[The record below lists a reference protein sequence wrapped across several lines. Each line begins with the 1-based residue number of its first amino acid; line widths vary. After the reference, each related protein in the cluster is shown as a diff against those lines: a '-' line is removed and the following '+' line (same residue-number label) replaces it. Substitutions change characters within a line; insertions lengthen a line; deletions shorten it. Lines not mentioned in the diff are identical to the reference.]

1 MSETGESAPS
11 NPGSQVLAWM
21 HEQFVALQARLDEMA
36 EQSDQQGDS
45 VRELAE
51 STSAEL
57 SVSLAQMEG
66 YAAELRN
73 ETARLGGFQ
82 DELAARLPG
91 LIADAVTT
99 HVRASVTDSLPGLV
113 GEAVRPE
120 LRDAL
125 GELRRSVAALRAESA
140 ELAAWR
146 SELTAVLP
154 QLVADIMR
162 GGTPASTDRL
172 ARPTPPTRPARV
184 DALPPR
190 PMAAPAR
197 PAPAQAEPRLDPAPR
212 PDSAPPRPAAG
223 DASDMTSG
231 PTLAA
236 AIADSL
242 RLARLRVRR
251 RRRAGVPGAGLRRQD
266 PLLGAAVRQLSLI
279 AGDPHPGGVAELP
292 IGQRDQRELTAR
304 LDELPGMTIIGPRS
318 SDVARSLVLTFLA
331 RNGPESGR
339 VVIAGALFPASPPLP
354 GLERVA
360 DLGSALDLLAEELD
374 RRESAK
380 VPPVKKG
387 PHPSGAILLAASVPA
402 SAELP
407 RLRWILDRGRALGIL
422 GVLVGR
428 AVDLPAHVEV
438 DSDGSAVACEP
449 PELAARLVG
458 SQLFTL
464 PPEAAGELLA
474 VLSAARSDSDHF
486 RRARFGDSTFPVSE
500 ELRSGSHVTGRAR
513 VLGPFGLDLM
523 GTDVTADMDAK
534 AIELIAFLAMNPEG
548 ATVDAIGKALWP
560 GARHHF
566 AALLDEVVDELVVLL
581 RSVDEDLAP
590 SDLIERSGNRLFL
603 GSAVDVDLWRLQ
615 RTLARAA
622 AQSSTSDRAEGFDN
636 AAAIYRGELFEGHDW
651 LWGHAPRDD
660 LRQRMID
667 VLVWTADSLWAGGD
681 TDGAARALDRAIE
694 VDPFSEQLYRRQMR
708 LCARRSRPDEVEQSF
723 ERLEARLR
731 EIGLEPTP
739 ESEKLFLE
747 LVGD

>member
-1 MSETGESAPS
+1 MSEAGESAPS

-36 EQSDQQGDS
+36 EQSDRQGDA

-82 DELAARLPG
+82 DELAAGLPS

-99 HVRASVTDSLPGLV
+99 HVRASVTDPLPGLV

-154 QLVADIMR
+154 QLVADIVR
-162 GGTPASTDRL
+162 GGAPVSVDRL
-172 ARPTPPTRPARV
+172 ARPTPPTRPTPV
-184 DALPPR
+184 E
-190 PMAAPAR
+190 AP
-197 PAPAQAEPRLDPAPR
+197 
-212 PDSAPPRPAAG
+212 PPRPAAG
-223 DASDMTSG
+223 EVSAMTSG

-236 AIADSL
+236 AIAEAL
-242 RLARLRVRR
+242 GLARLRVRR

-279 AGDPHPGGVAELP
+279 AGSPHPGSVAELP
-292 IGQRDQRELTAR
+292 IGERDHGELTVR
-304 LDELPGMTIIGPRS
+304 LDELPGITIIGPRS
-318 SDVARSLVLTFLA
+318 SDVARALVLTFLA
-331 RNGPESGR
+331 RNPPESGH
-339 VVIAGALFPASPPLP
+339 VVMAGALFPASPPLP
-354 GLERVA
+354 GLDRVA

-374 RRESAK
+374 RRESS
-380 VPPVKKG
+380 KG
-387 PHPSGAILLAASVPA
+387 QTLEEGPYPGSAILLAASVPA

-407 RLRWILDRGRALGIL
+407 RLRWILDRGRALGIF

-428 AVDLPAHVEV
+428 AADLPAHVEV
-438 DSDGSAVACEP
+438 DSDGSVVACEP
-449 PELAARLVG
+449 SELAARLVG

-486 RRARFGDSTFPVSE
+486 RRARFGDSTFPVAE
-500 ELRSGSHVTGRAR
+500 EPRSGGPVTGRAR

-534 AIELIAFLAMNPEG
+534 AIELVAFLAMNPEG

-566 AALLDEVVDELVVLL
+566 AALLDEVVDELAVLL

-590 SDLIERSGNRLFL
+590 SDLVVRSGNRLFL
-603 GSAVDVDLWRLQ
+603 ESTVDVDLWRLQ

-622 AQSSTSDRAEGFDN
+622 AQSVTSDRAEGFGK

-651 LWGHAPRDD
+651 LWGRAPRDD
-660 LRQRMID
+660 LRQRMVD

-723 ERLEARLR
+723 ERLETRLR